1 MKDTFNITIKCDT
14 EENRDKVLDLVL
26 QHPELA
32 SCQPKSNVFFS
43 ENEARH
49 FTESERVVT

>member
-14 EENRDKVLDLVL
+14 AENRDKVLELIL
-26 QHPELA
+26 EYPELA
-32 SCQPKSNVFFS
+32 SCQPVSNVYFS

>member
-32 SCQPKSNVFFS
+32 SCQPVSNVYFS

>member
-1 MKDTFNITIKCDT
+1 MDTFNITIKCDT
-14 EENRDKVLDLVL
+14 AENRDRVLDLVL
-26 QHPELA
+26 EHPELA
-32 SCQPKSNVFFS
+32 RCLPISNVYFS